1 MKGEHVT
8 RQKRGIWNSIWSDMM
23 IETTYMKF
31 GLGLGEIIGV
41 AKQPQTSQQRV
52 NKSKISC

>member
-23 IETTYMKF
+23 IETTYMNF
-31 GLGLGEIIGV
+31 GLGAGEIMGLQSNL
-41 AKQPQTSQQRV
+41 KL
-52 NKSKISC
+52 

>member
-1 MKGEHVT
+1 
-8 RQKRGIWNSIWSDMM
+8 M

-31 GLGLGEIIGV
+31 GLGPGEIIGV
-41 AKQPQTSQQRV
+41 AKQPQTIKVWQRV